1 MKKSCSAV
9 YSAWITCLFLF
20 CGMLFMTCGTPAPGR
35 APLPATGADQT
46 ALYLPLLEGK
56 AVGLVAN
63 HTTVI
68 GKSHLADSLL
78 KLGVNLVKIFAPE
91 HGFRGDA
98 DAGEEISNSRD
109 AKTGLPLI
117 SLYGSEYKPK
127 PADLQGIDIMIY
139 DIQDVGVRFYTYI
152 STLHYLMEACSEN
165 GISLLVLDRPNPNG
179 HYIDGP
185 VLDTAFRSFVGMH
198 PIPVVYGMTAGELAR
213 MINGEGWLSNGSTC
227 ELQVIPCKDYD
238 HNTIYKLPVDPS
250 PNLNSMEAVYLYPSL
265 CFFEGSIM
273 SLGRGT
279 PFPFRIIGH
288 PDYPDH
294 TFSFVP
300 GAIRSNRNPVFM
312 DQVCY
317 GIDLTGIPA
326 DSLQSLRM
334 VSLKWLID
342 VYDRMDKGKSFFND
356 YIDKLAGNG
365 ELRKQV
371 LAGYTDARIRES
383 WQDNLREFSNR
394 RKKYLLYNDFIIP

>member
-1 MKKSCSAV
+1 MKISSSSV

-20 CGMLFMTCGTPAPGR
+20 YGMLFNTCGTPVQDQAL
-35 APLPATGADQT
+35 LPATGADQT
-46 ALYLPLLEGK
+46 ELYLPLLQGK
-56 AVGLVAN
+56 AIGLVAN

-98 DAGEEISNSRD
+98 DAGEEIDNSKD
-109 AKTGLPLI
+109 GETGLPLI
-117 SLYGSEYKPK
+117 SLYGSGYKPK
-127 PADLQGIDIMIY
+127 PADLQGIDLMIY

-165 GISLLVLDRPNPNG
+165 EISLLVLDRPNPNG
-179 HYIDGP
+179 HYVDGP

-198 PIPVVYGMTAGELAR
+198 PIPVVYGMTAGELAS

-227 ELQVIPCKDYD
+227 ELQVIPCKGYD

-265 CFFEGSIM
+265 CFFEGTIM

-279 PFPFRIIGH
+279 SFPFRIIGH

-300 GAIRSNRNPVFM
+300 GATRSNKNPVLR

-334 VSLKWLID
+334 VSLKWLMEL
-342 VYDRMDKGKSFFND
+342 YGKMGNGKSFFND

-365 ELRKQV
+365 ELRKQI
-371 LAGYTDARIRES
+371 LAGWTGAQIRAS
-383 WQDNLREFSNR
+383 WQDDLQEFSDR
-394 RKKYLLYNDFIIP
+394 RKKYLLYDDFISP

>member
-1 MKKSCSAV
+1 MKISSVSV
-9 YSAWITCLFLF
+9 YNAWINNLFLL
-20 CGMLFMTCGTPAPGR
+20 CGVFFSACGTPAPGQP
-35 APLPATGADQT
+35 ALIATGADQT

-78 KLGVNLVKIFAPE
+78 RLGVKLVRIFVPE

-98 DAGEEISNSRD
+98 DAGEEIGNSID
-109 AKTGLPLI
+109 GKTGLPLI
-117 SLYGSEYKPK
+117 SLYGSAYKPK

-179 HYIDGP
+179 HFVDGP
-185 VLDTAFRSFVGMH
+185 LLDTAFTSFVGMH
-198 PIPVVYGMTAGELAR
+198 PIPVVYGMTAGELAG
-213 MINGEGWLSNGSTC
+213 MINGEGWLSGGSTC
-227 ELQVIPCKDYD
+227 ELQVIPCKGYD
-238 HNTIYKLPVDPS
+238 HNTFYKLPVNPS
-250 PNLNSMEAVYLYPSL
+250 PNLNSMEAIYLYPSL
-265 CFFEGSIM
+265 CFFEGTIM

-279 PFPFRIIGH
+279 PFPFRLIGH
-288 PDYPDH
+288 PDYPGH

-300 GAIRSNRNPVFM
+300 EATRSNRSPVLK

-326 DSLQSLRM
+326 DSLQSLRS

-342 VYDRMDKGKSFFND
+342 IYRHMKKGKFFFND

-365 ELRKQV
+365 ELRKQI
-371 LAGYTDARIRES
+371 LAGWTEAQIRES
-383 WQDNLREFSNR
+383 WQDDLREFNNR
-394 RKKYLLYNDFIIP
+394 RKKYLLYNDFISP

>member
-1 MKKSCSAV
+1 
-9 YSAWITCLFLF
+9 
-20 CGMLFMTCGTPAPGR
+20 
-35 APLPATGADQT
+35 
-46 ALYLPLLEGK
+46 
-56 AVGLVAN
+56 
-63 HTTVI
+63 
-68 GKSHLADSLL
+68 
-78 KLGVNLVKIFAPE
+78 
-91 HGFRGDA
+91 
-98 DAGEEISNSRD
+98 
-109 AKTGLPLI
+109 
-117 SLYGSEYKPK
+117 
-127 PADLQGIDIMIY
+127 MIY

-179 HYIDGP
+179 HYVDGP

-227 ELQVIPCKDYD
+227 ELQVIRCKGYD
-238 HNTIYKLPVDPS
+238 HKILYKLPVDPS

-294 TFSFVP
+294 TFSFIP
-300 GAIRSNRNPVFM
+300 GAIRSNRNPVFR

-334 VSLKWLID
+334 VSLKWLMD
-342 VYDRMDKGKSFFND
+342 VYGRMGKEKTFFND
-356 YIDKLAGNG
+356 YFDKLAGNG

-371 LAGYTDARIRES
+371 LAGLTDAQIRES
-383 WQDNLREFSNR
+383 WQDDLREFSNR
-394 RKKYLLYNDFIIP
+394 RKKYLLYNDIINP